1 MAYRILSLDGGGI
14 RGLLTIRI
22 IERLN
27 EEYPAFMDNIDLIA
41 GTSTGGILALCLA
54 AGLSPKH
61 VREMYQDL
69 GERVFNDGP
78 INLAIEKAVKADYTS
93 DTLRE
98 IVKQVL
104 GDINLGELKKKVLIS
119 AFDLD
124 NETIKPGNPRTWK
137 AKFFHNFDPDD
148 PDYVEKV
155 VDIAART
162 SAAPTYFPIYQGYID
177 GGVVANNP
185 TMCAVAQALEPKMG
199 KQKLTDL
206 AVLSLGTGSNPTFLS
221 ETDGSWGLIK
231 WAPHLIGLM
240 MDGAVNLADYQC
252 KQLLG
257 KRYLRL
263 NPIMQKSV
271 GLDDVKSVSFLLQLA
286 DLEPLDAHVRWL
298 KRNFKAPKTEAG
310 N

>member
-14 RGLLTIRI
+14 RGTLTIRL
-22 IERLN
+22 IERLS
-27 EEYPAFMDNIDLIA
+27 EGYPAFLENVDLIA
-41 GTSTGGILALCLA
+41 GTSTGGILALVLA

-61 VREMYQDL
+61 VREIYQDL
-69 GERVFNDGP
+69 GARVFREDLP
-78 INLAIEKAVKADYTS
+78 VDLQAEKLVKADYTS

-98 IVKQVL
+98 IIKQVL
-104 GDINLGELKKKVLIS
+104 GDITLGDLKKKVLIS
-119 AFDLD
+119 SFDLD

-137 AKFFHNFDPDD
+137 AKFFHNFDPTD

-185 TMCAVAQALEPKMG
+185 TMCAVAQALEPKLG
-199 KQKLTDL
+199 KQKLSDL
-206 AVLSLGTGSNPTFLS
+206 SVLSLGTGSNPNFLT
-221 ETDGSWGLIK
+221 EMNTSWGLMK

-252 KQLLG
+252 RQLLG
-257 KRYLRL
+257 KRYMRI
-263 NPIMQKSV
+263 NPIMQKPV
-271 GLDDVKSVSFLLQLA
+271 GLDDVKNVPFLLQIA
-286 DLEPLDAHVRWL
+286 DLEPLEAQVRWL
-298 KRNFKAPKTEAG
+298 KRNFKAPKEA
-310 N
+310 

>member
-14 RGLLTIRI
+14 RGTLTIRL
-22 IERLN
+22 IERLS
-27 EEYPAFMDNIDLIA
+27 EQYPAFLDNVDLIA

-69 GERVFNDGP
+69 GERVFNEGP
-78 INLAIEKAVKADYTS
+78 FEVPLEKMVKADYSS

-98 IVKQVL
+98 IIKQVL
-104 GDINLGELKKKVLIS
+104 GDITLGELKKKVLIS
-119 AFDLD
+119 SFDLD

-137 AKFFHNFDPDD
+137 AKFFHNFDAEDA
-148 PDYVEKV
+148 DYMEKV
-155 VDIAART
+155 VDVAART
-162 SAAPTYFPIYQGYID
+162 SAAPTYFPIYQGYVD

-185 TMCAVAQALEPKMG
+185 AMCAVAQALEPKMG

-206 AVLSLGTGSNPTFLS
+206 AVLSIGTGSNPTFLT
-221 ETDGSWGLIK
+221 EIDASWGLIK

-257 KRYLRL
+257 AHYMRM

-271 GLDDVKSVSFLLQLA
+271 GLDDVKNVPFLLQIA
-286 DLEPLDAHVRWL
+286 DLEPLDGQVRWL
-298 KRNFKAPKTEAG
+298 KRNFKAAKAAA
-310 N
+310 

>member
-14 RGLLTIRI
+14 RGTLTIRL
-22 IERLN
+22 IERLSEQFSSIPGQCRPDRRN
-27 EEYPAFMDNIDLIA
+27 LDRRDTGAVSGGGAVAQARA
-41 GTSTGGILALCLA
+41 GDIPGSGRASVSRRSARRPG
-54 AGLSPKH
+54 
-61 VREMYQDL
+61 VRE
-69 GERVFNDGP
+69 V
-78 INLAIEKAVKADYTS
+78 VKADYTS

-104 GDINLGELKKKVLIS
+104 GDITLGDLKKKVLIS

-137 AKFFHNFDPDD
+137 AKFFHNFDQDD
-148 PDYVEKV
+148 PDYMEKV
-155 VDIAART
+155 VDVAART

-185 TMCAVAQALEPKMG
+185 TMCAVAQALEPKYG

-206 AVLSLGTGSNPTFLS
+206 AVLSIGTGSNPNFLT
-221 ETDGSWGLIK
+221 EINASWGLVK

-252 KQLLG
+252 KQLWA
-257 KRYLRL
+257 
-263 NPIMQKSV
+263 V
-271 GLDDVKSVSFLLQLA
+271 A
-286 DLEPLDAHVRWL
+286 TCA
-298 KRNFKAPKTEAG
+298 
-310 N
+310 